1 MHNSKSVH
9 TKGLSFVFLIL
20 FSTVFL
26 SCSEDPSK
34 DLQIEDRDKDMILAE
49 KMADEFLNS
58 LGQGARSSYKDK
70 NVTVL
75 KFKDDL
81 TFNTNT
87 QTGTGYTEIFE
98 ETITAETVPG
108 SYIFWQSGGGVN
120 ELVGIE
126 FDEDS
131 QFRLREYP
139 GEAKEGKMWYVFIP
153 DNIEFEDDEEYIIL
167 KYDILYIPKKGDGQ
181 LIRLD
186 PKIKI
191 NH

>member
-1 MHNSKSVH
+1 MHNLRSVFFKASKSFIYILLVI
-9 TKGLSFVFLIL
+9 VF
-20 FSTVFL
+20 F

-58 LGQGARSSYKDK
+58 LDPGARVEYNEK

-75 KFKDDL
+75 KFQDDL
-81 TFNTNT
+81 SFNTNT
-87 QTGTGYTEIFE
+87 QRGTGYDEIDE
-98 ETITAETVPG
+98 ETITTETVPG
-108 SYIFWQSGGGVN
+108 SYVFWYSGGGLN
-120 ELVGIE
+120 RLVGIE

-131 QFRLREYP
+131 QLTLMEYP
-139 GEAKEGKMWYVFIP
+139 EEVNDGKMWYVFIP
-153 DNIEFEDDEEYIIL
+153 ENLETDEEEMIML
-167 KYDILYIPKKGDGQ
+167 KYDIIYVPRKGDGEP
-181 LIRLD
+181 IRLD